1 MSEMITLAKEIVNVV
16 MKNKLYILLFLA
28 FLFSG
33 TTLWAQQKATPK
45 AGEGISSFLLRHNRS
60 PKKYYD
66 DFIELNKQKL
76 GKNNVLKV
84 GVTYVIPPV
93 KKSTATPA
101 KSTSTKETSSKDAP
115 IKNADAKNTA
125 SESSGTK
132 QQSPKAK
139 STKIGTTLNEPLF
152 GKQLADVKVTSNR
165 LAGACFYVVSGHGGP
180 DPGAI
185 GKVGKYELHE
195 DEYAYDIALR
205 LARNLMQEG
214 AEVRI
219 IIQDAKD
226 GIRDDSYL
234 SNSKRETCMGDPIPL
249 NQVQRL
255 QQRCD
260 KINALYRKDRK
271 NYSYCRAIFIHIDS
285 RSKGKQTD
293 VFFYYSNKKGE
304 SKRLANNMKNTFESK
319 YDKHQPNRGFS
330 GTVSGRNLYVLSHT
344 TPASVF
350 VELGNIQ
357 NTFDQRRLVMNSNR
371 QALAKW
377 LMEGFLK
384 DYKEKK

>member
-93 KKSTATPA
+93 KKSTTTSAKTTPA
-101 KSTSTKETSSKDAP
+101 KNTG
-115 IKNADAKNTA
+115 AKNTT
-125 SESSGTK
+125 SEGAGTK
-132 QQSPKAK
+132 QASSKAK
-139 STKIGTTLNEPLF
+139 STKIGTTINEPLF
-152 GKQLADVKVTSNR
+152 GKQLANVKVTSNR

-185 GKVGKYELHE
+185 GKVGRYELHE

-214 AEVRI
+214 AEVHI

-234 SNSKRETCMGDPIPL
+234 SNSKRETCMGDAIPL
-249 NQVQRL
+249 N

-271 NYSYCRAIFIHIDS
+271 NHSYCRAIFIHIDS

-293 VFFYYSNKKGE
+293 VFFYYSNKKGD
-304 SKRLANNMKNTFESK
+304 SKRLANNMKDTFESK

-357 NTFDQRRLVMNSNR
+357 NTFDQRRLVINSNR

>member
-1 MSEMITLAKEIVNVV
+1 MN
-16 MKNKLYILLFLA
+16 MKKRFYILLLISFLLSLA
-28 FLFSG
+28 G
-33 TTLWAQQKATPK
+33 VQAQQKATPK
-45 AGEGISSFLLRHNRS
+45 AGEGISTFLQRHNRS
-60 PKKYYD
+60 PRKYHD
-66 DFIELNKQKL
+66 DFVELNKQRM
-76 GKNNVLKV
+76 GKNNALKM
-84 GVTYVIPPV
+84 GVAYVIPPV
-93 KKSTATPA
+93 KGTAG
-101 KSTSTKETSSKDAP
+101 TSQSSKAS
-115 IKNADAKNTA
+115 KVGNTV
-125 SESSGTK
+125 
-132 QQSPKAK
+132 
-139 STKIGTTLNEPLF
+139 NEPLF
-152 GKQLADVKVTSNR
+152 GKKLANVKVTSNR

-185 GKVGKYELHE
+185 GRVGKHELHE

-214 AEVRI
+214 ADVRI

-226 GIRDDSYL
+226 GIREDAYL
-234 SNSKRETCMGDPIPL
+234 FNSKRETCVGDPIPL

-260 KINALYRKDRK
+260 KINAFYRKDRRK
-271 NYSYCRAIFIHIDS
+271 YTYCRAIFIHVDS

-293 VFFYYSNKKGE
+293 VFFYHSSKKGE
-304 SKRLANNMKNTFESK
+304 SKRLANNMKYTFESK

-357 NTFDQRRLVMNSNR
+357 NALDQRRLVISSNR

-377 LMEGFLK
+377 LTEGFMK
-384 DYKEKK
+384 DFKAKK

>member
-1 MSEMITLAKEIVNVV
+1 
-16 MKNKLYILLFLA
+16 MKNKLYILLFLT

-33 TTLWAQQKATPK
+33 TALWAQQKATPK

-60 PKKYYD
+60 PKKYYE
-66 DFIELNKQKL
+66 DFIELNKKQL
-76 GKNNVLKV
+76 GKNNVLKM
-84 GVTYVIPPV
+84 GVSYVIPPV
-93 KKSTATPA
+93 KRSTGKAAPPSA
-101 KSTSTKETSSKDAP
+101 PSK
-115 IKNADAKNTA
+115 
-125 SESSGTK
+125 
-132 QQSPKAK
+132 
-139 STKIGTTLNEPLF
+139 KIGTTLNEPLF
-152 GKQLADVKVTSNR
+152 GKKQAKVEITSNR
-165 LAGACFYVVSGHGGP
+165 LAGTCFYVVSGHGGP

-185 GKVGKYELHE
+185 GRVGKHELHE

-226 GIRDDSYL
+226 GIREDAYL

-255 QQRCD
+255 QQRSA
-260 KINALYRKDRK
+260 KINSFYRKDRK
-271 NYSYCRAIFIHIDS
+271 KYKYCRAIFIHVDS

-293 VFFYYSNKKGE
+293 VFFYHSNKTAE
-304 SKRLANNMKNTFESK
+304 SKRLANTMKKTFESK
-319 YDKHQPNRGFS
+319 YDKHQPNRGFT
-330 GTVSGRNLYVLSHT
+330 GTVNGRNLYVLNHT

-357 NTFDQRRLVMNSNR
+357 NTFDQRRLVMSSNR

-377 LMEGFLK
+377 LMEGFIK
-384 DYKEKK
+384 DFKGDK